1 LLSPSTRSV
10 LVSLAVNSTYP
21 SPDRRAVVEDAPAF
35 HPAAAVL
42 VMVFAETVTP
52 TAFVHTTFWAG
63 GPTIV
68 PVPCA
73 LAMVA
78 PAGVLKLRKNVSLVS
93 GVASP
98 LTWTVIV
105 WVVVPGGKERFPAV
119 AT

>member
-1 LLSPSTRSV
+1 MRSV
-10 LVSLAVNSTYP
+10 LVSLTVNSTYP
-21 SPDRRAVVEDAPAF
+21 SPERRDVVEDAPAF

-42 VMVFAETVTP
+42 VRLVPETLTP

-63 GPTIV
+63 GALIV

-78 PAGVLKLRKNVSLVS
+78 PAGVLKLTKNVLAARR
-93 GVASP
+93 VA
-98 LTWTVIV
+98 LMTWTGIV
-105 WVVVPGGKERFPAV
+105 CVVVPGVKERFPAV